1 MSFSREL
8 IWVVAGRSAG
18 LVVNLLFLPLYS
30 VKLGPTA
37 FGQAALVLALVAL
50 LALFDLGTSQCL
62 NQELGQPQRSPGD
75 RLWRVRV
82 SGRLLAS
89 ATVLCLPLLVLLP
102 TRSPEV
108 LLCTAGLVGLQWQ
121 WQLQLAALQA
131 SQHFR
136 QAAWLNVGG
145 QLLRAAATWL
155 ALSRP
160 QAGLME
166 FLLAQAL
173 LTAPAWW
180 ATRLAVRRLLNPQG
194 AVLPRVAWAD
204 VLTQLR
210 QSRALVWSGLVG
222 ALATQLDKPLISTW
236 LSPGALAPYFLAT
249 TLAAAPLSLLG
260 APLAQYLQA
269 RMSTVVAQRNRQAQ
283 GQLLRFGFA
292 AALFGV
298 SIPCLIISWSAEPIV
313 GLWLRDG
320 ASAPAVAALA
330 RILLLGYAIA
340 GIGYIPF
347 AIVMAHGDF
356 GFQSRWATTAMLLQ
370 MVALAGAAWAGS
382 VTAMCWAW
390 VGYFGWA
397 TLGLAW
403 RARWLLQH
411 RTY

>member
-8 IWVVAGRSAG
+8 VWVVAGRSAG
-18 LVVNLLFLPLYS
+18 LFVNLLFLPVYS
-30 VKLGPTA
+30 ARLGPSA
-37 FGQAALVLALVAL
+37 FGEAALVLAFLAL
-50 LALFDLGTSQCL
+50 LALFDLGTTQCL
-62 NQELGQPQRSPGD
+62 NLELGQAQRPGTE
-75 RLWRVRV
+75 RMWRVRV

-89 ATVLCLPLLVLLP
+89 ATVLCLPLALVVP

-108 LLCTAGLVGLQWQ
+108 LLATALLVGLQWQ

-136 QAAWLNVGG
+136 QAACLNVAG
-145 QLLRAAATWL
+145 QLLRAAASWL

-160 QAGLME
+160 QAGLTE
-166 FLLAQAL
+166 FLMAQAL

-180 ATRLAVRRLLNPQG
+180 ATRLAVQRLLNPQG
-194 AVLPRVAWAD
+194 AALPRVAWAD
-204 VLTQLR
+204 VLAQLR
-210 QSRALVWSGLVG
+210 RSRALVWSGLVG
-222 ALATQLDKPLISTW
+222 ALATQLDKPLISSW
-236 LSPGALAPYFLAT
+236 LSPEALAPYFLAT

-260 APLAQYLQA
+260 APLAQYLQT
-269 RMSTVVAQRNRQAQ
+269 RMSTMVAQGNRQAQ
-283 GQLLRFGFA
+283 AQLLRFGFVA
-292 AALFGV
+292 AFFGV
-298 SIPCLIISWSAEPIV
+298 AMPCLIISWGAEPV
-313 GLWLRDG
+313 AGLWLRDA
-320 ASAPAVAALA
+320 ASVPEVAAHA

-370 MVALAGAAWAGS
+370 MAALAGAAWAGS

-403 RARWLLQH
+403 RARWLLRH
-411 RTY
+411 RTD